1 MVLKVTWS
9 ETPSASSRKR
19 MIQEVR
25 YGHSSVRLIQDA
37 SRSQLKM
44 IWLAL
49 RRRPIK
55 TYDSICLPLYICKRI
70 TLVFYTQCG
79 RLRMYLTIMR
89 WGRPVTETMLSSLLM
104 VWGLMS
110 LNQSSVTSS
119 LVRSKDI
126 CRVTV
131 RCICLLRYVSYKTMC
146 RKDINKL

>member
-1 MVLKVTWS
+1 MVFRVTWS

-55 TYDSICLPLYICKRI
+55 TYYSILLLYTCKCI
-70 TLVFYTQCG
+70 IHVFKMQCKV
-79 RLRMYLTIMR
+79 L
-89 WGRPVTETMLSSLLM
+89 TMLYVCEYNEVKQTCDRDDVEQSPHGLRADVTKPVFSDQQLGQVKGHLPCDRALHLSSAVCVLQNDM
-104 VWGLMS
+104 
-110 LNQSSVTSS
+110 Q
-119 LVRSKDI
+119 R
-126 CRVTV
+126 
-131 RCICLLRYVSYKTMC
+131 RYT
-146 RKDINKL
+146 